1 MPNVLEPTIFSGLIA
16 SAAENLLVLS
26 KISLVT
32 LEPDWGLGSCC
43 FIIHLS
49 FVCLLCPLRTILLI
63 VSESDAL
70 LDNVEQACDVSAY
83 LGSGM
88 GSIPISFHQKM
99 SLVE

>member
-1 MPNVLEPTIFSGLIA
+1 MPNGFELKIFSGLIA
-16 SAAENLLVLS
+16 LAAENILVLS
-26 KISLVT
+26 KISLVS

-70 LDNVEQACDVSAY
+70 LDNVEQACDVRAY
-83 LGSGM
+83 RDA
-88 GSIPISFHQKM
+88 
-99 SLVE
+99 